1 MPKSNKEFTEHIV
14 DLLADSSDDEVHLSS
29 GPPEG
34 WKPSDDITPAQ
45 RKHRIK
51 KRGVLGSAEDR
62 RQNELLQEVEKQH
75 EIKTGTKLLRAPQS
89 LDAPEDYGPPPT
101 PEELAAKTKQALKAV
116 AEDEASGFGAIKRR
130 RAEYKQQLTS
140 TLKSGKAWN
149 PPAPPPIQRN
159 LVESRASRSLRAKAG
174 ADLLAHNRVQEALR
188 SKMTQ
193 HKAEVKLYVP
203 PEIRESGKFKAPKFV
218 IKGLQKEAPVVP
230 EPKFVRPSGPV
241 GKMRP
246 LPEVKAPKVKALDAD
261 LGNLETAS
269 VHPDLP
275 RQVQQVFNERPKGEH
290 PKFSEGSKE
299 ANALWQLRME
309 TIGGSAAEDTPSTP
323 KSLTNLIKGVKNST
337 PAQLKD
343 LADKIDKGGREGTQV
358 SIDNILRAKANPTS
372 AGIDT
377 GPEEVTL
384 SGKAKGS
391 EGVKHYTETV
401 PTPVKPEIH
410 TKDML
415 SKLSTPK
422 PLTGEVKLSGASKIV
437 KAVEAGEGAVSL
449 ASKSSRLAE
458 LLGKG
463 AGKVGIAA
471 LLLGGGMAGL
481 RKLGEK
487 LRE

>member
-1 MPKSNKEFTEHIV
+1 MPKSNKEFTDHMV
-14 DLLADSSDDEVHLSS
+14 DLLADDLDGEVSLST
-29 GPPEG
+29 GPPKD
-34 WKPSDDITPAQ
+34 WKPSDDETPRE
-45 RKHRIK
+45 RKFRVK
-51 KRGVLGSAEDR
+51 KRGVLGSREDR
-62 RQNELLQEVEKQH
+62 GQNEALQQAEKDYS
-75 EIKTGTKLLRAPQS
+75 KATKTKLGRAPQS
-89 LDAPEDYGPPPT
+89 LDAPEDYGPAPT
-101 PEELAAKTKQALKAV
+101 PEELSTKTKQALKAV
-116 AEDEASGFGAIKRR
+116 AVDEASGFGAVKRR
-130 RAEYKQQLTS
+130 RAEYKSKLDA

-203 PEIRESGKFKAPKFV
+203 PEIRESGKFNAPKFV

-241 GKMRP
+241 GEMRP
-246 LPEVKAPKVKALDAD
+246 TPTVMKNPKIKPLDAE
-261 LGNLETAS
+261 LGNLETET
-269 VHPDLP
+269 VHGNLP
-275 RQVQQVFNERPKGEH
+275 REIQKVFNERPKGD
-290 PKFSEGSKE
+290 PSKYAGGSKE
-299 ANALWQLRME
+299 QQALWQLRME
-309 TIGGSAAEDTPSTP
+309 TIGGSVAEDTPSTP
-323 KSLTNLIKGVKNST
+323 RSLTNLIKGVKDST
-337 PAQLKD
+337 PAELKD
-343 LADKIDKGGREGTQV
+343 LAKRIDRGGRKGTQI
-358 SIDNILRAKANPTS
+358 SIDDLLRKKVVDPLKDL
-372 AGIDT
+372 G
-377 GPEEVTL
+377 EEGVTL
-384 SGKAKGS
+384 SGKIKGA

-422 PLTGEVKLSGASKIV
+422 PLESEIKLSGAGKIV
-437 KAVEAGEGAVSL
+437 KAVEAGEGVAL

-463 AGKVGIAA
+463 AGKAGIAA